1 MEAKKLTNVK
11 VKKRTYLILAE
22 IEIQAKSFEEWMSIK

>member
-1 MEAKKLTNVK
+1 MEAKKIDQCK
-11 VKKRTYLILAE
+11 SKKRTYLILAE